1 MQVKKRNGSIV
12 NFDENKIKEALKK
25 ASNSVKEEINE
36 DELERLKNLVVNNI
50 PKNQELIHV
59 ETIQN
64 IIEDVLLRSSYK
76 KTAKSFI
83 LYRDQHKQ
91 LRELVHNFNNGLVDS
106 YINKIDWQVYENS
119 NMTYSLQG
127 LNFYLSS
134 EVLKNY
140 WLNKIYPP
148 NIRNAYKKGDIH
160 IHDLGM
166 LSTYCVGWDLYELLL
181 KGFTGAPG
189 KITSSPAK
197 HFESILGQI
206 VNFFY
211 TLQGEAAGAQAF
223 SNFDT
228 LLAPFIR
235 YDKLTYSEVKQCIQ
249 SFIFN
254 LNVPTR
260 VGFQTPFTNLT
271 LDLIPSS
278 IYKDYPV
285 IIGGKPQKET
295 YKEFQKEMDMINKA
309 LLEVFLEGDAS
320 GRIFTFPIPTYNITQ
335 EFLKY
340 SNKEIKELLWKV
352 AGKYG
357 NMYFANFL
365 NSSISPEDSRS
376 FCCRLRLDLSQ
387 IKKGG
392 IFSSNPKTGSIGVV
406 TINLPAIGYQATN
419 KEDFFKR
426 LDEMLEL
433 AKESLELK
441 RKLIEKLTEE
451 NLYPYSKFYLQD
463 IKERF
468 GSYWRNHFSTIG
480 IIGMN
485 ECILNFTKGKEDIA
499 SEYGIN
505 FSIEVLN
512 YIRNKIE
519 KFTQETNH
527 FFNLEA
533 TPAEGASFR
542 LALLDQK
549 RFKDSWFANGR
560 GNSVKN
566 PFYTNSSQLP
576 VDYTDDIFFLIQH
589 QNKLQPLYTGGT
601 VVHVFVGETISD
613 PSAVE
618 NFIIRICKETQIP
631 YFTITPT
638 FSICKTHGFI
648 EGKVEKCPKC
658 DQLTEIFSRIV
669 GYFRPVNFWN
679 NGKKEEFK
687 LRKYFNV
694 YEKVITK

>member
-1 MQVKKRNGSIV
+1 MNVKKRNGQIV
-12 NFDENKIKEALKK
+12 SFDEKKIKEAIRK
-25 ASNSVKEEINE
+25 AGNATKELTDEKEI
-36 DELERLKNLVVNNI
+36 ERLKNLVLNNI
-50 PKNQELIHV
+50 PKNQEIINV

-64 IIEDVLLRSSYK
+64 IIEEVLLRSIYK
-76 KTAKSFI
+76 KTAKAFI

-91 LRELVHNFNNGLVDS
+91 LRELIHSFNNGLIDS
-106 YINKIDWQVYENS
+106 YLNKIDWQVNENS

-127 LNFYLSS
+127 LNYYLSS
-134 EVLKNY
+134 EVSKNY

-148 NIRNAYKKGDIH
+148 NVRDAHRKGDIH
-160 IHDLGM
+160 IHDLGL

-189 KITSSPAK
+189 KISCSPAK
-197 HFESILGQI
+197 HFETVLGQI

-235 YDKLTYSEVKQCIQ
+235 YDKLTYKEVKQYLQ

-278 IYKDYPV
+278 IYKSQNV

-295 YKEFQKEMDMINKA
+295 YQEFQKEMDMLNKA
-309 LLEVFLEGDAS
+309 FLEILFEGDAS
-320 GRIFTFPIPTYNITQ
+320 SRIFTFPIPTYNVTND
-335 EFLKY
+335 FLNY
-340 SNKEIKELLWKV
+340 SGEVKELLWKL
-352 AGKYG
+352 AAKYG

-365 NSSISPEDSRS
+365 NSTISPEDSRS
-376 FCCRLRLDLSQ
+376 FCCRLRLDLTQ

-406 TINLPAIGYQATN
+406 TINLPAIGFTT
-419 KEDFFKR
+419 KTEKDFFER
-426 LDEMLEL
+426 LTYILEI

-441 RKLIEKLTEE
+441 RKLIEKLTDQG
-451 NLYPYSKFYLQD
+451 LYPYSKFYLSD
-463 IKERF
+463 LKERF

-480 IIGMN
+480 ILGMN
-485 ECILNFTKGKEDIA
+485 ECILNFTNGKYNIA
-499 SEYGIN
+499 SQFGLE
-505 FSIEVLN
+505 FAQKVLTF
-512 YIRNKIE
+512 IRQKTE
-519 KFTQETNH
+519 EFTQQTGH

-533 TPAEGASFR
+533 TPAEGASYR

-549 RFKDSWFANGR
+549 RFKNSWFANGK
-560 GNSVKN
+560 GPLEN
-566 PFYTNSSQLP
+566 PFYTNSTQLP
-576 VDYTDDIFFLIQH
+576 VDYSDDIFYVIEH
-589 QNKLQPLYTGGT
+589 QSKLQPLYTGGT
-601 VVHVFVGETISD
+601 VVHTFIGEEISD
-613 PSAVE
+613 PSVVE
-618 NFIIRICKETQIP
+618 NFVIKVCKETSIP

-638 FSICKTHGFI
+638 FSICQTHGYLV
-648 EGKVEKCPKC
+648 GRQEKCPTC
-658 DQLTEIFSRIV
+658 QSPTEIYSRIV
-669 GYFRPVNFWN
+669 GYFRPVEFWN
-679 NGKKEEFK
+679 KGKKEEFK
-687 LRKYFNV
+687 LRKHFV
-694 YEKVITK
+694 IDEVKV